1 MNMKRR
7 NSRSKSSVSSK
18 SDAKKSLLR
27 RFLRAESLE
36 RRDLMAIDGFN
47 PFHNYDLPVD
57 SNGDANVSAMDAL
70 VIINALNSQGAKSL
84 NGDTPG
90 DWGSRLPD
98 VNRDGYLSPMDA
110 LGIINYL
117 NGEGQ
122 GELAQFTFQTT
133 DMLGNPLSSNNL
145 PVNTRFRLISSVQD
159 LRPDPL
165 GVYSA
170 ALNVVYANPSHVRL
184 VVGETQLL
192 NFASDTNGGT
202 FRLTYNGQT
211 TNNIQFSTTG
221 SLTAQRIQDALNALS
236 SINGNVKVRQVT
248 IAGNTRN
255 YQITFKGSLAL
266 QDIVPLTGNFTS
278 LTTTSG
284 NSAGGTITDNFY
296 PADPTNQGAFF
307 NAIEFLPALN
317 PLFPNS
323 QTGTLEGDPGV
334 YLGIGGIK
342 SGTSFPDEDPASVD
356 PIFALPFETVSEG
369 QVTFAGTYADK
380 FLTPVG
386 LYDIDNPLEA
396 NQIDFSVLTI
406 NVVLNLKARDDSPA
420 SVAEDSSFTS
430 VNVLAN
436 DESFVASPFEIF
448 STTQPTNGQVQISAD
463 KKSVSYKPNPNYF
476 GQDIFTYTIKNQQGD
491 TSTANVTMTVTS
503 VNDKPIANN
512 DTVAAVE
519 DIVRTILSTELL
531 SNDSAGPANETQ
543 TLTINSVQAISTTG
557 GTVALNGGNV
567 IYTPSKDFNGVFQFS
582 YTINDGGSVNNIS
595 DPATVTINVAYVND
609 APETTNDSVSNA
621 IEDQTRTIAIS
632 SLLNNDRP
640 GPVTAIDEV
649 PPTQTISLNSV
660 SAQSQFGGTVV
671 ISGSN
676 ILYTSALNFSGTD
689 TFTYEI
695 IDNGKTLTNGTPVDD
710 FKKATGTVTVTVAAD
725 NDPPVAVEDFLAV
738 DELSVNNVLDVLV
751 NDSPGSGE
759 TTTDSI
765 IITNVTAALHGT
777 VSISANSKNLI
788 YTPEPDYIGS
798 DSFTYTIRDNGGK
811 TAQALVTMDVVPIV
825 RPRARNDRYTIAE
838 DNSGY
843 PAEVLSNDL
852 ANIGQQVILL
862 SFTQPTNGTVTLDDR
877 GTPTKTD
884 DRLIYK
890 PNSNFN
896 GQDVFSYTINDT
908 ASLDGDPN
916 NNGEDSTAFVTMT
929 VTEVNDAP
937 TANDDQLAGREDTV
951 RTILASE
958 LLANDVAGPTNES
971 SQKLV
976 INSVESIDNG
986 GSVVINSSGNVVYTP
1001 SLDFNGTFRF
1011 RYTIRDDG
1019 TTNGQ
1024 PSPQTSAPAT
1034 VTLTVAAVNDKPV
1047 TTNDSTTAVEDVP
1060 KTIAISDLLSNDR
1073 PGPVTAIDEV
1083 PPNQTISLQ
1092 SVASASGATVVIS
1105 GGNIIYTPV
1114 PFFNGTDT
1122 FTYVIIDNGKTDGV
1136 DDFLTATG
1144 VVTVNVSE
1152 VNNAPVA
1159 VNDSFIAYKNFP
1171 IVYEAA
1177 RLLGNDSPGPAN
1189 ESSQKLKIV
1198 SIDNTG
1204 TKGTVTLNADG
1215 SISYMPPTDY
1225 IGGDSFKYT
1234 IEDDGTT
1241 AGQPDFKRATATVS
1255 LDVKDFIPSSI
1266 SGVVYGEETGNSTI
1280 DENER
1285 FLGGV
1290 PILLVGV
1297 ALGEPV
1303 NRSTMTL
1310 ADGSY
1315 EFENLAP
1322 GSYVVKFT
1330 RPELMV
1336 DGADIVGTHGDAD
1349 TIENQFTL
1357 NITPPGN
1364 VQAKNYNFALN
1375 GLDLKYAIQLDS
1387 LASTY
1392 YARDVSLKT
1401 NGMIG
1406 VVKPGNN
1413 LGWTA
1418 AMEGYSNIAYAEM
1431 VLSSDSTRVILSVVN
1446 KNEEIYTTVLSRG
1459 QFVKTV
1465 DTAGNTLVRV
1475 LGGYSKFSWTKV
1487 SLNAAPPVSAQKY
1500 LDSVEMIF
1508 AQEDWDGLP
1517 GS

>member
-7 NSRSKSSVSSK
+7 NSRSKSSASSK
-18 SDAKKSLLR
+18 SGAKKSLLR

-84 NGDTPG
+84 SGDNPS

-211 TNNIQFSTTG
+211 TGNIQFSTTG

-406 NVVLNLKARDDSPA
+406 NVVLNLKARDDGPVT
-420 SVAEDSSFTS
+420 VAEDSNFTS
-430 VNVLAN
+430 INVLAN
-436 DESFVASPFEIF
+436 DESFIASPFDIF
-448 STTQPTNGQVQISAD
+448 STTSPANGQVQISAD
-463 KKSVSYKPNPNYF
+463 KKSVSYKPNANFF
-476 GQDIFTYTIKNQQGD
+476 GQDVFTYTIKNQQGD
-491 TSTANVTMTVTS
+491 TSTANVTVSVTS

-512 DTVAAVE
+512 DTVTAVE
-519 DIVRTILSTELL
+519 DVVRTILSTELL
-531 SNDSAGPANETQ
+531 ANDVAGPANETQ
-543 TLTINSVQAISTTG
+543 TLNINSVQAISTTG

-567 IYTPSKDFNGVFQFS
+567 IYTPSKDFNGDFRFS

-595 DPATVTINVAYVND
+595 DPATVTIKVSEVND
-609 APETTNDSVSNA
+609 APETTNDTVTNTN
-621 IEDQTRTIAIS
+621 EDETRTIAIS
-632 SLLNNDRP
+632 TLLGNDRP
-640 GPVTAIDEV
+640 GPVTALDEV
-649 PPTQTISLNSV
+649 PPNQTIQLKSV
-660 SAQSQFGGTVV
+660 NAASQFGGTVTINGTNV
-671 ISGSN
+671 
-676 ILYTSALNFSGTD
+676 LYKSALNFNGLD
-689 TFTYEI
+689 TFVYEI
-695 IDNGKTLTNGTPVDD
+695 EDNGKTNGVND
-710 FKKATGTVTVTVAAD
+710 FKTAFGTVSLQVAPI
-725 NDPPVAVEDFLAV
+725 NDPPVAVEDNLAV
-738 DELSVNNVLDVLV
+738 DELSVNNVLDVLA
-751 NDSPGSGE
+751 NDSAGPSNE
-759 TTTDSI
+759 NQTLV
-765 IITNVTAALHGT
+765 ITSVTAAAHGT
-777 VSISANSKNLI
+777 VTVAADGKSLI
-788 YTPEPDYIGS
+788 YTPTADYAGP
-798 DSFTYTIRDNGGK
+798 DSFTYTIRDSGNL
-811 TAQALVTMDVVPIV
+811 TAQAVVNIDVVPVV
-825 RPRARNDRYTIAE
+825 RPRARNDRYTVSE
-838 DNSGY
+838 DNPGFT
-843 PAEVLSNDL
+843 ADVLANDL
-852 ANIGQQVILL
+852 ANLGQKVKLL

-877 GTPTKTD
+877 GTPADQTD
-884 DRLIYK
+884 DRLLYK
-890 PNSNFN
+890 PNANFN
-896 GQDVFSYTINDT
+896 SPAGGVDIFTYTINDT
-908 ASLDGDPN
+908 STVNPGA
-916 NNGEDSTAFVTMT
+916 DSTATVSIT
-929 VTEVNDAP
+929 VTEENDPP

-958 LLANDVAGPTNES
+958 MLANDSAGPSNES

-976 INSVESIDNG
+976 INSVEKIDDG
-986 GSVVINSSGNVVYTP
+986 GDVVINSAGNVVYTP
-1001 SLDFNGTFRF
+1001 KLDFNGIFRF

-1019 TTNGQ
+1019 TTAGAPNAKI
-1024 PSPQTSAPAT
+1024 SAPAT
-1034 VTLTVAAVNDKPV
+1034 VSITVAAVNDKPI
-1047 TTNDSTTAVEDVP
+1047 TTNDVVNGAVEDVA
-1060 KTIAISDLLSNDR
+1060 KTIAISTLLGNDR

-1083 PPNQTISLQ
+1083 PPTQNITLQ
-1092 SVASASGATVVIS
+1092 SVQSSTGATVIIS
-1105 GGNIIYTPV
+1105 GANLIYTPA
-1114 PFFNGTDT
+1114 PFFNGQDT
-1122 FTYVIIDNGKTDGV
+1122 FTYVIIDDGKTDGV
-1136 DDFLTATG
+1136 NDFLTATG
-1144 VVTVNVSE
+1144 TVIVNVSE
-1152 VNNAPVA
+1152 VNNSPVA
-1159 VNDSFIAYKNFP
+1159 VNDSAIAYKNFP
-1171 IVYEAA
+1171 IEYEASRFLA
-1177 RLLGNDSPGPAN
+1177 NDSPGPAN
-1189 ESSQKLKIV
+1189 ESNQKLKIV
-1198 SIDNTG
+1198 SIDTTG
-1204 TKGTVTLNADG
+1204 TKGTVTLNTDG
-1215 SISYMPPTDY
+1215 SIRYLPPTDY

-1241 AGQPDFKRATATVS
+1241 AGAPDPKRATATIT
-1255 LDVKDFIPSSI
+1255 LDVKDFIPSTI

-1290 PILLVGV
+1290 PIVLVGV

-1310 ADGSY
+1310 ANGTY
-1315 EFENLAP
+1315 EFDNLAP

-1349 TIENQFTL
+1349 NIENQFTL
-1357 NITPPGN
+1357 NIAPPGN

-1387 LASTY
+1387 LASSY

-1406 VVKPGNN
+1406 VIKPGNN

-1418 AMEGYSNIAYAEM
+1418 AMDGYSNIAYSEM
-1431 VLSSDSTRVILSVVN
+1431 LLSNDGTRVILSVVN

-1459 QFVKTV
+1459 QYVKTV

-1475 LGGYSKFSWTKV
+1475 LGGYGKFTWTKV
-1487 SLNAAPPVSAQKY
+1487 ALNAAPPVAAQKY
-1500 LDSVEMIF
+1500 LDSVEQIF

-1517 GS
+1517 GG